1 MDLVRIEKIRVGLE
15 ERLRAKGFN
24 KTYLSLEFG
33 FFGTTIKVEAHHA
46 LKDKWYREKRLI
58 KFRDLIKIDGID
70 DVTYIQNE
78 VNHIE
83 CLIYMDIDNDNK

>member
-1 MDLVRIEKIRVGLE
+1 MDLVKIEKIRVGLE
-15 ERLRAKGFN
+15 ERLRKKGFD

-33 FFGTTIKVEAHHA
+33 FFGTTIKVEVHHA
-46 LKDKWYREKRLI
+46 EKDKWFREKRVI

-70 DVTYIQNE
+70 DVTYIQQQ

-83 CLIYMDIDNDNK
+83 YIINQL

>member
-1 MDLVRIEKIRVGLE
+1 MDLVRIEKIRVALE

-46 LKDKWYREKRLI
+46 IKDKWFREKRLI
-58 KFRDLIKIDGID
+58 KFRDLIKIEVID
-70 DVTYIQNE
+70 NVTYIQQE

-83 CLIYMDIDNDNK
+83 YSINQLVNEL

>member
-15 ERLRAKGFN
+15 ERLRSKGYD

-33 FFGTTIKVEAHHA
+33 FFGTTIKVEVHHA
-46 LKDKWYREKRLI
+46 AKNKWFREKRMI
-58 KFRDLIKIDGID
+58 KFRDLIKMEGID
-70 DVTYIQNE
+70 DVTYIQQE

-83 CLIYMDIDNDNK
+83 YVINNYSIK

>member
-1 MDLVRIEKIRVGLE
+1 MDLVRIEKIRVALE

-46 LKDKWYREKRLI
+46 IKDTWLRQKRWI
-58 KFRDLIKIDGID
+58 KFRDL
-70 DVTYIQNE
+70 V
-78 VNHIE
+78 
-83 CLIYMDIDNDNK
+83 

>member
-1 MDLVRIEKIRVGLE
+1 MDLVRIEKIRVALE

-78 VNHIE
+78 VNHLE
-83 CLIYMDIDNDNK
+83 SLICMDIDNE

>member
-1 MDLVRIEKIRVGLE
+1 MDLVKIEKIRVGLE
-15 ERLRAKGFN
+15 ERLRAKGFD

-33 FFGTTIKVEAHHA
+33 FFGTTIKVEVHHA
-46 LKDKWYREKRLI
+46 EKDNWFREKRII

-70 DVTYIQNE
+70 DVTYIQQQ

-83 CLIYMDIDNDNK
+83 YIINQL